1 MGGVA
6 LKEADVSR
14 ATLGR
19 IPAYLKYLKA
29 LPTHIKNISATAISK
44 ELGLGE
50 VQVRKDLGAICGSG
64 KPKIGYL
71 TEELIQSL
79 ESFLCPRNGGTVIIG
94 AGKLGRAL
102 LDYSVFS
109 DYGLDVM
116 AAFDIKVTEEEL
128 SASGNHFDK
137 GEALTFNLVSE
148 SLLNGLSCI
157 LYVLHVVYC
166 NSLDVVGS
174 IQGRKKLCNLNW
186 ISLCL
191 YISSVRG
198 CLGYLARKGSWSHLS
213 SGHAVDC
220 IVDEDDGDILV
231 PCCCMDSL
239 SHTDAGQVSISLIC
253 KDDILRK
260 GSLDSCGY
268 SWCPAVGG
276 FNHVAGK
283 VVISHDSAPN
293 WGYSYGLSLDTK
305 LVDSLSHQT
314 MDNSMGASWTVME
327 LL

>member
-79 ESFLCPRNGGTVIIG
+79 ESFLGPRNGGTVIIG

-128 SASGNHFDK
+128 SASGKKILPMRDFPDFCKQHDVK
-137 GEALTFNLVSE
+137 IGIIAVPPE
-148 SLLNGLSCI
+148 SAQE
-157 LYVLHVVYC
+157 V
-166 NSLDVVGS
+166 
-174 IQGRKKLCNLNW
+174 CNL
-186 ISLCL
+186 L
-191 YISSVRG
+191 YENGVKAMW
-198 CLGYLARKGSWSHLS
+198 CFA
-213 SGHAVDC
+213 
-220 IVDEDDGDILV
+220 
-231 PCCCMDSL
+231 PCQL
-239 SHTDAGQVSISLIC
+239 YKPADAIIQ
-253 KDDILRK
+253 
-260 GSLDSCGY
+260 Y
-268 SWCPAVGG
+268 ENMA
-276 FNHVAGK
+276 
-283 VVISHDSAPN
+283 
-293 WGYSYGLSLDTK
+293 LSLAHLK
-305 LVDSLSHQT
+305 MQIK
-314 MDNSMGASWTVME
+314 
-327 LL
+327 